1 MRWGFLGAGFIA
13 TKALGP
19 AVHAAQGAV
28 LHAVAARDPRR
39 AAALQPAGP
48 TYGDY
53 QSLLED
59 DDVDAVYVALPNDDH
74 LPWTLA
80 ALAAGK
86 HVLCE
91 KPLALN
97 PDQVREIADAAK
109 VSGRLAVEA
118 TWYRWHPRTI
128 RTEQLMRA
136 GAIGEPTSMSSAFCF
151 GNVPAGNYR
160 LEPARGGGA
169 WYDVGCYAV
178 SAAHLLLGAELAVQD
193 ASERRGAT
201 GVDLETRAL
210 LRSPADAAAEL
221 LASIDAPEQQDL
233 TVRAGASALTWS
245 APQLTSWREPATLT
259 LTRPDAEPIVE
270 RFPAVDAYQLMV
282 EQVSACVRGDGEPV
296 VTLQESLRVASTM
309 RAVRDVAARTDVG
322 SSRA

>member
-1 MRWGFLGAGFIA
+1 MSAHPPVRWGFVGAGFIA
-13 TKALGP
+13 TRALAP

-39 AAALQPAGP
+39 AGALQPAGP
-48 TYGDY
+48 AYGDY
-53 QSLLED
+53 RSVLD
-59 DDVDAVYVALPNDDH
+59 DDEVDVVYVALPNDDH
-74 LPWTLA
+74 LRWTLA
-80 ALAAGK
+80 ALTAGK

-97 PDQVREIADAAK
+97 PDEVREIADAAR
-109 VSGRLAVEA
+109 VCGRFAIEA

-136 GAIGEPTSMSSAFCF
+136 GTLGEPTSMSSAFCF
-151 GNVPAGNYR
+151 GNVPPGNYR

-178 SAAHLLLGAELAVQD
+178 SAAHLLLGDQLDVQD
-193 ASERRGAT
+193 ANERRGPS
-201 GVDLETRAL
+201 GVDLETRAV
-210 LRSPADAAAEL
+210 LRSPGGALAEV
-221 LASIDAPEQQDL
+221 LASIDAPELQDL
-233 TVRAGASALTWS
+233 TVRAGPSALTWS

-259 LTRPDAEPIVE
+259 LTRPDADPVVE

-282 EQVSACVRGDGEPV
+282 EQVSSCVRGEGQPV
-296 VTLQESLRVASTM
+296 VSLDESLRVASTM
-309 RAVRDVAARTDVG
+309 QAVRDRAAART
-322 SSRA
+322 